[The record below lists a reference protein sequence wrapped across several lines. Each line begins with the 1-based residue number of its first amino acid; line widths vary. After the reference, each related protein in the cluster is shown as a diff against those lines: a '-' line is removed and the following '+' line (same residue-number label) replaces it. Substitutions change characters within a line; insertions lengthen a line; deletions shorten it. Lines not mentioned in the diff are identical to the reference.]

1 MLSLFAAKKTGMTR
15 STFILLCMCILEPCM
30 AFAQVTRREL
40 VRPSRNEVPSRY
52 YKRALAKQP
61 RMSLQILAPLSY
73 TAVSRL
79 RTRTSA
85 AAVAYEPLIS
95 DRWATL
101 ALTASAGVVGVA
113 LLSALVPKLG
123 AVLAL
128 YNGALVTHP
137 FATKAAGTGITY
149 VLSDLTAQAFE
160 GSREPA
166 AARLGRACRFGA
178 IGALWVGPLLA
189 AWFQVMDW
197 AVPGAGAASVA
208 AKVLLDQCIQGPFMI
223 SSMFVLAALSAGES
237 RRDAVGK
244 ARRMLKP
251 TWVKSVYVWS
261 PVQAVQQTLVP
272 LEYRVAVAN
281 FVSYFWDTYLAHEM
295 CGPEGCKVED
305 APELAPA
312 AAPAPLGFGERRPLA
327 WCEASDEFAR

>member
-30 AFAQVTRREL
+30 AFAQTSTRREL
-40 VRPSRNEVPSRY
+40 ARPSRNEVPSRY

-101 ALTASAGVVGVA
+101 AITASAGVVGVA
-113 LLSALVPKLG
+113 LLS
-123 AVLAL
+123 
-128 YNGALVTHP
+128 ALVTHP

-208 AKVLLDQCIQGPFMI
+208 AKVLMDQCIQGPFMI
-223 SSMFVLAALSAGES
+223 SSMFILAALSAGES

>member
-1 MLSLFAAKKTGMTR
+1 MT
-15 STFILLCMCILEPCM
+15 S
-30 AFAQVTRREL
+30 TRREL

-128 YNGALVTHP
+128 YNGALVAHP
-137 FATKAAGTGITY
+137 FATKAAGTGVTY
-149 VLSDLTAQAFE
+149 
-160 GSREPA
+160 
-166 AARLGRACRFGA
+166 
-178 IGALWVGPLLA
+178 
-189 AWFQVMDW
+189 VMDW

-208 AKVLLDQCIQGPFMI
+208 AKVLMDQCIQGPFMI

-244 ARRMLKP
+244 ARRMLRP

-305 APELAPA
+305 APELAQA
-312 AAPAPLGFGERRPLA
+312 AAPAPLGFGGRRPLA
-327 WCEASDEFAR
+327 SCEASDEFAR

>member
-1 MLSLFAAKKTGMTR
+1 MT
-15 STFILLCMCILEPCM
+15 S
-30 AFAQVTRREL
+30 TRREL

-113 LLSALVPKLG
+113 LLSAL
-123 AVLAL
+123 AL
-128 YNGALVTHP
+128 EA
-137 FATKAAGTGITY
+137 
-149 VLSDLTAQAFE
+149 
-160 GSREPA
+160 REPRP
-166 AARLGRACRFGA
+166 RLGRACRFGA

-208 AKVLLDQCIQGPFMI
+208 AKVLMDQCIQGPFMI

-244 ARRMLKP
+244 ARRMLRP
-251 TWVKSVYVWS
+251 TWVKSVYAWS
-261 PVQAVQQTLVP
+261 PASRSRRSCPSSTASP
-272 LEYRVAVAN
+272 WPTSSPTSGTR
-281 FVSYFWDTYLAHEM
+281 LAHEM

-312 AAPAPLGFGERRPLA
+312 AAPRPRLA
-327 WCEASDEFAR
+327 AAASRGAGVDEFAR

>member
-1 MLSLFAAKKTGMTR
+1 MTR

-30 AFAQVTRREL
+30 AFAQVATTRREL
-40 VRPSRNEVPSRY
+40 VRPRRNEVPSRY

-149 VLSDLTAQAFE
+149 FFSDLTAQALE
-160 GSREPA
+160 GDRSSLIEKVR
-166 AARLGRACRFGA
+166 RAFQFALVGA
-178 IGALWVGPLLA
+178 CVEINQCVG
-189 AWFQVMDW
+189 
-197 AVPGAGAASVA
+197 
-208 AKVLLDQCIQGPFMI
+208 CT
-223 SSMFVLAALSAGES
+223 
-237 RRDAVGK
+237 R
-244 ARRMLKP
+244 
-251 TWVKSVYVWS
+251 
-261 PVQAVQQTLVP
+261 
-272 LEYRVAVAN
+272 
-281 FVSYFWDTYLAHEM
+281 
-295 CGPEGCKVED
+295 
-305 APELAPA
+305 
-312 AAPAPLGFGERRPLA
+312 
-327 WCEASDEFAR
+327 

>member
-1 MLSLFAAKKTGMTR
+1 MT
-15 STFILLCMCILEPCM
+15 S
-30 AFAQVTRREL
+30 TRREL

-128 YNGALVTHP
+128 YNGALVAHP
-137 FATKAAGTGITY
+137 FATKAAGTGVTY

-208 AKVLLDQCIQGPFMI
+208 AKVLMDQCIQGPFMI

-244 ARRMLKP
+244 ARRMLRP
-251 TWVKSVYVWS
+251 TWVKSVYAWS
-261 PVQAVQQTLVP
+261 PVQAASRRRA

-281 FVSYFWDTYLAHEM
+281 FVSYFWDT
-295 CGPEGCKVED
+295 P
-305 APELAPA
+305 
-312 AAPAPLGFGERRPLA
+312 RPRD
-327 WCEASDEFAR
+327 ASDEFAR